1 MKKLTEQE
9 EQDLLNQFK
18 PTIKDKIEDWFYDT
32 IDKID
37 NTIILILSMCTVLG
51 ILLLIQLF

>member
-1 MKKLTEQE
+1 MKNLTEQE

-51 ILLLIQLF
+51 ILLLTQLF

>member
-1 MKKLTEQE
+1 MKNLTEQE